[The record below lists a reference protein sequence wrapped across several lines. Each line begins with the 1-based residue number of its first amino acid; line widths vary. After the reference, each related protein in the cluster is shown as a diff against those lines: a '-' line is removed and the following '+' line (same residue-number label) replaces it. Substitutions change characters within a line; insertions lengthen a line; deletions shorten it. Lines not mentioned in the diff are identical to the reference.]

1 METQLVFSSDIF
13 LPDDMRNCNRCKKS
27 FPIENFKSKKS
38 DGKLCVLCELCRD
51 KKTANQNKNTCI
63 HNKRRHLCELCKD
76 IPISECGVNSNN
88 QFSENPSL
96 DLSHKCNA
104 CNKNLPFSDFQSEKD
119 NNKTYMTCKRCR
131 DMKTK
136 NQNKNKC
143 LHGKRKERCVEC
155 GGNSLCLHK
164 KIKGRCVECGGSES
178 CIHDIVKG
186 NCKLCDGSSFCQ
198 HGKRKNT
205 CIPCGGSQICEH
217 G

>member
-119 NNKTYMTCKRCR
+119 IFEILKYMLSYKLLATSEVINLYNNFQEYRTYMYCY
-131 DMKTK
+131 
-136 NQNKNKC
+136 Q
-143 LHGKRKERCVEC
+143 
-155 GGNSLCLHK
+155 SLN
-164 KIKGRCVECGGSES
+164 IIS
-178 CIHDIVKG
+178 IYY
-186 NCKLCDGSSFCQ
+186 
-198 HGKRKNT
+198 
-205 CIPCGGSQICEH
+205 
-217 G
+217 